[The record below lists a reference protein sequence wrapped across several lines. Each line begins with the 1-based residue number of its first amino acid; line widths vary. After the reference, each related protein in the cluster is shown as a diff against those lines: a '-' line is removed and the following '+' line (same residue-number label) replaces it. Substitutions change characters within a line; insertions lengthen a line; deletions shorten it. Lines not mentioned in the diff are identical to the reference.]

1 MLLASAFIIFGLE
14 VSGEWANYRESTSCH
29 FSLSVVQVSKVIVID
44 DGAVP
49 SKFVTVALIRSNEH
63 WLEKGMQAMVS
74 FTLF

>member
-1 MLLASAFIIFGLE
+1 M
-14 VSGEWANYRESTSCH
+14 
-29 FSLSVVQVSKVIVID
+29 QVSNVIVID
-44 DGAVP
+44 VGAVP